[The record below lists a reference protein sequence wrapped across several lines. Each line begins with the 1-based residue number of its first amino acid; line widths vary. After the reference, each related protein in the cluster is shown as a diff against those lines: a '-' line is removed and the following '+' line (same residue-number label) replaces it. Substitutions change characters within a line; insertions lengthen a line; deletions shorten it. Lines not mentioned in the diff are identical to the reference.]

1 MDKANY
7 TDNGKG
13 RYPLSTDGLEFIQQ
27 QIELIY
33 NVAQLYGPNY
43 ILKPSTTMIEGVIV
57 VDGEMMPLEGSP
69 LDYIQVKEEYDKL
82 EADGLVF
89 ENARVRRVAQY
100 VASSTGEGCY
110 EASQFPTITTIE
122 AMRPHLTPKGA
133 IVMWSGR
140 INDIPEGW
148 ELCDGKNNTPDLRGR
163 FIVGYNPNDDDYK
176 KIGNDGGKGK
186 KEVALEAWQCALP
199 EHTHNVTVSACVDND
214 LSAPGAS
221 RVDGNNLGRFRKKDV
236 TYSTTSASTK
246 AAAHENRPPYYV
258 LAYIMKIV

>member
-7 TDNGKG
+7 TGMD
-13 RYPLSTDGLEFIQQ
+13 RYPLSTEGLDFVQC

-43 ILKPSTTMIEGVIV
+43 ILKPSTAMVEGVIV

-133 IVMWSGR
+133 IVMWSGA
-140 INDIPEGW
+140 INAIPEGW
-148 ELCDGKNNTPDLRGR
+148 ALCNGEKGTPNLSGR
-163 FIVGYNPNDDDYK
+163 FIVGVGKSSDGETDYQLNKTGGEEEVTLTAEKCCYTDTTYTAKTENKGINVAGSYN
-176 KIGNDGGKGK
+176 
-186 KEVALEAWQCALP
+186 V
-199 EHTHNVTVSACVDND
+199 VTRINQSVKTNYAK
-214 LSAPGAS
+214 P
-221 RVDGNNLGRFRKKDV
+221 
-236 TYSTTSASTK
+236 
-246 AAAHENRPPYYV
+246 HENRPPYYV

>member
-7 TDNGKG
+7 TGMD
-13 RYPLSTDGLEFIQQ
+13 RYPLSTEGLAFIQS

-133 IVMWSGR
+133 IVMWSGA

-148 ELCDGKNNTPDLRGR
+148 ALCNGEKGTPNLSGR
-163 FIVGYNPNDDDYK
+163 FIVGVGKSSDGETDYQLNKTGGEEEVTLTAEKCCYTDTTYTANTENKGINVAGSYNVVT
-176 KIGNDGGKGK
+176 KINQSVKTNYAK
-186 KEVALEAWQCALP
+186 P
-199 EHTHNVTVSACVDND
+199 
-214 LSAPGAS
+214 
-221 RVDGNNLGRFRKKDV
+221 
-236 TYSTTSASTK
+236 
-246 AAAHENRPPYYV
+246 HENRPPYYV
-258 LAYIMKIV
+258 LAYIMKTV

>member
-133 IVMWSGR
+133 IVMWSGA

-148 ELCDGKNNTPDLRGR
+148 ALCNGEKGTPNLSGR
-163 FIVGYNPNDDDYK
+163 FIVGVGKSSDGETDYQL
-176 KIGNDGGKGK
+176 NTTGGKEK
-186 KEVALEAWQCALP
+186 VKLNANECALP
-199 EHTHNVTVSACVDND
+199 KHRHGLDPQKIKTGTRSEVFVATMFGTEDSSGSEYSNEYEKQSAD
-214 LSAPGAS
+214 SP
-221 RVDGNNLGRFRKKDV
+221 
-236 TYSTTSASTK
+236 
-246 AAAHENRPPYYV
+246 HENRPPYYV